1 MDGSMPE
8 ELNDNEIRLLKLFI
22 NKPSVM
28 RMLVDYPKATIKGG
42 LFDSAYKVC
51 KYYNITI
58 EELVGKRRDRELVK
72 ARRDFCHL
80 DFKNTNCTKE
90 KIGQFL
96 KRDHTSV
103 IYHLGK
109 EPVNLD
115 KINGQ

>member
-1 MDGSMPE
+1 MPE

-22 NKPSVM
+22 NKPSVI
-28 RMLVDYPKATIKGG
+28 RMLVDYPKAVVKNG
-42 LFDSAYKVC
+42 LFDSAYKIC
-51 KYYNITI
+51 EYYHITI
-58 EELVGKRRDRELVK
+58 EELVGKRRDRELVQ

-80 DFKNTNCTKE
+80 VSKNTNCTKE

-109 EPVNLD
+109 EPINLD
-115 KINGQ
+115 KINGE

>member
-1 MDGSMPE
+1 MAGSMPE
-8 ELNDNEIRLLKLFI
+8 KLNNNEIRLLKLFI
-22 NKPSVM
+22 NKPSIM
-28 RMLVDYPKATIKGG
+28 RMLVDRKATIKDG
-42 LFDSAYKVC
+42 LFDCVYKVC

-58 EELVGKRRDRELVK
+58 EELICKRRDRELVK

-80 DFKNTNCTKE
+80 AFKNTNCTKE

-109 EPVNLD
+109 KPVNLD

>member
-1 MDGSMPE
+1 MSE
-8 ELNDNEIRLLKLFI
+8 QLSDNEIKLLKLLI
-22 NKPSVM
+22 NKPSVI

-58 EELVGKRRDRELVK
+58 EELVCKRRDRELVK

-80 DFKNTNCTKE
+80 AFKNTNCTKE

-103 IYHLGK
+103 TYHLGK
-109 EPVNLD
+109 KPVNLD